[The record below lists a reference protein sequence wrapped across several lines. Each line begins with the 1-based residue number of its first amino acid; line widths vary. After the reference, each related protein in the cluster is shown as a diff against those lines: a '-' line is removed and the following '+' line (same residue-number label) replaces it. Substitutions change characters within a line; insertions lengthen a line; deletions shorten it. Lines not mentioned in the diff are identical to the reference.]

1 MPSAGLRQCCAQG
14 AELTAGLILLAV
26 HFCHFVL
33 LAQMCF
39 MVVFFF
45 FYPICPSAVLL
56 QNFSC
61 FPFFTWF
68 VVLTRSH
75 DLTLVL
81 AEPRLVCAGV
91 GIDPNPVL
99 VLAVPS
105 AGGGL

>member
-45 FYPICPSAVLL
+45 LSHLPFSRASPELFLLSVLY
-56 QNFSC
+56 
-61 FPFFTWF
+61 
-68 VVLTRSH
+68 
-75 DLTLVL
+75 
-81 AEPRLVCAGV
+81 LVCCSHQ
-91 GIDPNPVL
+91 IP
-99 VLAVPS
+99 
-105 AGGGL
+105 